1 MCSEELQKI
10 MLQILSVKVLVRAE
24 LLYLVILTTAAAATA
39 ATYPCHALQ
48 DT

>member
-10 MLQILSVKVLVRAE
+10 MLQILSVKVLVRVE
-24 LLYLVILTTAAAATA
+24 LLYQVILTTAAAAA